1 MNKLRKVWFLS
12 LSFHPSIAPFIIV
25 AIITNSPYIFISNCS
40 SCSSCSLTGILFVV
54 RLSACLS
61 IYLDLATLL
70 TSNGNNSN
78 IACLLSGRVRQNA
91 SKATL
96 VLQKAA
102 IEMEAEAETATAQR
116 GNHDASVSAAA

>member
-40 SCSSCSLTGILFVV
+40 SCSSCTLTGILFVV

-96 VLQKAA
+96 ILQKAA
-102 IEMEAEAETATAQR
+102 TEMEAETATAQR